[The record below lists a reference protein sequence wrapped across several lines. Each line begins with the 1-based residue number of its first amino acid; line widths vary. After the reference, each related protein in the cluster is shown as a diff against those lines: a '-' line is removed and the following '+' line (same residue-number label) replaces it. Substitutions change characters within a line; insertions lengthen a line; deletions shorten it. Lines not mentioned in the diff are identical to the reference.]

1 MQPTPFHSR
10 TAPLCVSNSWLE
22 WAGYQSATMYA
33 LEHTHEYQAVRMA
46 TALFD
51 VSPLYKFHIHG
62 PDAMRLLDRVLTR
75 DVTRCAVGQV
85 MYSAWC
91 DDAGHI
97 IDDGTLARLEA
108 NFYRLTTADPS
119 LAWLQDNGYGM
130 NVQVEDVSE
139 SLAALALQGPTSRDL
154 LQSAATTDLS
164 RLGYFRATRTGI
176 GNARVMVTRTGYTG
190 DLGYEVWIEP
200 DDAEHVWDVLM
211 DRGRSYAIKPAGTL
225 ALEMVRIEAGLL
237 LSEVDFISCRKTI
250 FEVQKS
256 TPLELG
262 LGWMVHLDK
271 PFFVGQQAIREEKA
285 RGPAWNAVGVE
296 IDVLALEAIYA
307 EFGMPLH
314 LPWEAW
320 DTPVPV
326 YVDGQ
331 QVGKATSG
339 TWSPTL
345 KKYVALAR
353 VRPQHAALG
362 STLDIEMTV
371 EAVRRTVPAKV
382 VKTPFFDPARKRS

>member
-1 MQPTPFHSR
+1 MRTTPFHSR
-10 TAPLCVSNSWLE
+10 TAPLCASNSWVE
-22 WAGYQSATMYA
+22 WSGYQAATMYE
-33 LEHTHEYQAVRMA
+33 LEHTHEYHAVRMA
-46 TALFD
+46 AALFD
-51 VSPLYKFHIHG
+51 VSPLYKFHIQG
-62 PDAMRLLDRVLTR
+62 TDATRLLDRILTR
-75 DVTRCAVGQV
+75 DVTRCEVGQV
-85 MYSAWC
+85 LYSAWC

-97 IDDGTLARLEA
+97 IDDGALARLEDSL
-108 NFYRLTTADPS
+108 YRLTTADPS
-119 LAWLQDNGYGM
+119 LAWLVDNSYGM
-130 NVQVEDVSE
+130 DVEVEDVSE

-154 LQSAATTDLS
+154 LQAAASSDIS
-164 RLGYFRATRTGI
+164 RLGYFRVAETAI
-176 GNARVMVTRTGYTG
+176 GDAQVTVTRTGYTG
-190 DLGYEVWIEP
+190 DLGYELWIDP

-237 LSEVDFISCRKTI
+237 LSEVDFISCRRTI
-250 FEVQKS
+250 FDVQKS

-262 LGWMVHLDK
+262 LGWMVHLEK
-271 PFFVGQQAIREEKA
+271 PFFVGQQALREEKA
-285 RGPAWNAVGVE
+285 RGSAWNAVGLE
-296 IDVLALEAIYA
+296 IDVMALEAIYA

-320 DTPVPV
+320 STPVPV
-326 YVDGQ
+326 YVDGR

-362 STLDIEMTV
+362 SSLDIEMTV

-382 VKTPFFDPARKRS
+382 VRTPFFDAARKKS